1 MLPDG
6 ALRAGMVVL
15 ATLATVIA
23 SQALISAVFSL
34 TSQAM
39 DLGFLPRFFVRHTST
54 QMRGQIYIPLV
65 NFVLGAVCLFL
76 AVAFRNSASLA
87 NAYGIAVTGAMAAT
101 SIAFGAVLF
110 ARGDIPGWKCALLLT
125 GLLCLDLPLFGSCLT
140 KFFEGGFVP
149 VLLAAGVGAVMMT
162 WHRGRRIIRQ
172 TMRFGT
178 VSPDELGRQLAGG
191 NFPRV
196 SGTQIFVV
204 RRPNPAHAV
213 ASILEQHR
221 RVKVLGSRLVI
232 LLMDPEWKNPTEKV
246 GAVSVAACEGG
257 LCVVRAAHG
266 YMVEPDAPAMMRK
279 AAEQS
284 GGKLLLDPEDA
295 IYVVAR
301 ELVISCPEKMMPA
314 WQRHLFAFM
323 SRNVVPGPHYLCI
336 PPDHLLVYTWL
347 LRL

>member
-1 MLPDG
+1 
-6 ALRAGMVVL
+6 
-15 ATLATVIA
+15 
-23 SQALISAVFSL
+23 
-34 TSQAM
+34 
-39 DLGFLPRFFVRHTST
+39 
-54 QMRGQIYIPLV
+54 
-65 NFVLGAVCLFL
+65 
-76 AVAFRNSASLA
+76 
-87 NAYGIAVTGAMAAT
+87 
-101 SIAFGAVLF
+101 
-110 ARGDIPGWKCALLLT
+110 
-125 GLLCLDLPLFGSCLT
+125 
-140 KFFEGGFVP
+140 
-149 VLLAAGVGAVMMT
+149 VGAVMMT

-314 WQRHLFAFM
+314 
-323 SRNVVPGPHYLCI
+323 
-336 PPDHLLVYTWL
+336 
-347 LRL
+347 